1 MNAIEIKNS
10 LFTIVRKEIIRINRI
25 WPQTVLPS
33 AIMMTLYFVIFGAF
47 IGSQIRNINGFSY
60 MAFIVPGIIMMSVI
74 TNAYMNVTSSFFSS
88 KFVRSVEE
96 LMVSPTPNWVILV
109 GYVLGGMYRGLLN
122 GIVVMIVSLFF
133 TKLSIFS
140 IWMVLLYILLTSIVF
155 SLGGFVNSIYA
166 KKFDD
171 ISIIPTF
178 VLTPLTYLGGV
189 FYPLSV
195 LPPIWQKISLL
206 NPIVYMIDGFRYGF
220 LGIADISVFV
230 GLSILCVFTV
240 VLFMF
245 NLYLLKKGVGL
256 RN

>member
-206 NPIVYMIDGFRYGF
+206 NPIVYMIDGFRYGLIDHADGSVVAGVCLIAGLNVA
-220 LGIADISVFV
+220 LGAACY
-230 GLSILCVFTV
+230 GLLRRGW
-240 VLFMF
+240 
-245 NLYLLKKGVGL
+245 NLKF
-256 RN
+256 